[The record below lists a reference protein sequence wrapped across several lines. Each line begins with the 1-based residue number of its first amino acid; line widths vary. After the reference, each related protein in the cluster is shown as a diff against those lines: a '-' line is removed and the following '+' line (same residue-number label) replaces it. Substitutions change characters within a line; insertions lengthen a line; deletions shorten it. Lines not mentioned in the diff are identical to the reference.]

1 MKECSNKN
9 QEDPYECVD
18 SCDST
23 YYENGKNCVKKCP
36 KDKLTIETT
45 KKCVSS
51 CDEDPNNQYL
61 IKLEKECV
69 PSCPPLSYPLLVPSN
84 PPECSSFCPDTYPYI
99 NLDNTQCVSQCE
111 GLVDVAQGKCVTNC
125 DLKFQYKNECVTQC
139 PRDTMLFNGQ
149 CKIDLKLTQID
160 DSSSF
165 INIDLED
172 AIDFIGDNV
181 IDYVDIA
188 QTIKGDGFIVQIY
201 PLDDPPLEDSS
212 ISSIDISQCELLLRR
227 EFDIPPSESLIIA
240 KYDIINSTAL
250 INQVEYKVYRSD
262 GTELPLTLC
271 NSVNVDISYPLNSE
285 FKDEIDFLSA
295 QKYNEEGID
304 VFNSNDP
311 FFSDP
316 CYVYQI
322 NGSDVVLS
330 DRREEI
336 YQNVTLCENNC
347 RYDGIDYAKKRIQCA
362 CETKE
367 EIKLIK
373 DDYKELQNNN
383 MKFMNEI
390 VSTNLYLSKCY
401 NVFISCSNWVFNIG
415 FWFMLAVIV
424 LQWVTVI
431 VLIATNLN
439 TLYSAMNKYQRS
451 NPPSEDFFEKYLFKS
466 PKLIDD
472 DSYDKLKKSTEN
484 NKIEK
489 ENFIIDEL
497 YIRQPIDIDN
507 YPFHLAINADR
518 RNCFVIF
525 IKILKEKYIF
535 FRAIFTKSKY
545 ELISLN
551 LSMCF
556 FYMGVVFSLNAI
568 FYNDDSI
575 SERYHNNGK
584 LSLLANALRSLYSF
598 LLSFVL
604 LKIASFLKYYAPLFD
619 VFVIEINCSD
629 TLGKYFNKGIYIVK
643 RKLVIFYIVVIL
655 VSLFFWYYLTIFC
668 YVYNSV
674 QVSWFTGGWISMAM
688 SLMIVIL
695 YAMIYAILKVIAVRC
710 KNRKLYN
717 FLLYANYI
725 Y

>member
-1 MKECSNKN
+1 M
-9 QEDPYECVD
+9 
-18 SCDST
+18 
-23 YYENGKNCVKKCP
+23 
-36 KDKLTIETT
+36 
-45 KKCVSS
+45 SS

-69 PSCPPLSYPLLVPSN
+69 PSCQSPYPLLVPSN

-99 NLDNTQCVSQCE
+99 NLNNTQCVSQCE

-125 DLKFQYKNECVTQC
+125 GLKFQYKNECVTQC

-165 INIDLED
+165 INLDLED

-415 FWFMLAVIV
+415 FWFMLAVIA

-439 TLYSAMNKYQRS
+439 TLYSAMNKYQWS